1 MVATK
6 RDVIESLPVQ
16 SKSVAETKMDGPRTD
31 LPTQQ
36 AFSSAVNSKF
46 EVRQGDESAIEFTLV
61 ECKSLLS
68 NEKQEC
74 YSLLFRGPADQPPVQ
89 NIFLLE
95 NDKLGTMELFLVPVK
110 KDDLGLYFEAV
121 MNHLVSK

>member
-61 ECKSLLS
+61 AGGE
-68 NEKQEC
+68 QH
-74 YSLLFRGPADQPPVQ
+74 Q
-89 NIFLLE
+89 
-95 NDKLGTMELFLVPVK
+95 
-110 KDDLGLYFEAV
+110 KDAA
-121 MNHLVSK
+121 N